1 MSHKIFDINL
11 VAISKTK
18 VTLKLNKPPAYIWMF
33 VLELKRKMCSLLVDD
48 NSEHK
53 KAKWMDRN
61 VVATVRHN

>member
-18 VTLKLNKPPAYIWMF
+18 VTFKLNKPAAYISIF
-33 VLELKRKMCSLLVDD
+33 VLELKPKMYSLLVDD

-53 KAKWMDRN
+53 KAKGMDRN
-61 VVATVRHN
+61 AVATVRHN